1 MAILYSADYIKNPAS
16 LASSVNNKLRYEY
29 LNFAIF
35 EASYIISNNRKMIK
49 KLHLYLLIAGAF
61 VSSNATAQDAIKYQ
75 TPPKEIADLLLAKP
89 TPGVSIDGKAEWILF
104 SERNSYPSVEELAM
118 PEYRIAG
125 LRLNPNNYS
134 PSRQNYI
141 NNLSLKNIKQNQTF
155 QVTGLPMPLYAGNM
169 IWNPSENKIAFT
181 NTTQKGVDLYIIDI
195 VTKKATKINKAFL
208 NIVLGSGLTW
218 LNDNTIIYRTAT
230 KLAAAA
236 PKKPL
241 TPTGPTIQQN
251 LGKASPSVTYQDLIK
266 SPFDEQLFEFFAT
279 SQLVKN
285 TNGTETPIGKPAIYS
300 NVSLSPDKNY
310 MMVETIRK
318 PFSYLVTAGGFPST
332 VAVTDLTGKTIKI
345 IAELPSSEGT
355 PSGYDNTQNVPR
367 GFDWRDDEAATL
379 VWAKPLDSGLI
390 KREVPFHDAVY
401 SLSAP
406 FTGNAKEIFKTKTR
420 YRSVQWGNANLA
432 LINEGLRSKQS
443 NVVSLYNPSTGA
455 VEELYT
461 RNQTDAYGNPG
472 MPVTTKNKYGRQ
484 VIYTI
489 ENGAKLLMNNPIGS
503 SDKGDLPFLAKF
515 DLTSKKNEIIW
526 RSAAGTYEYVSNV
539 VDPDKLVLITRK
551 ESQQLV
557 PNYYIKNLVLRIAD
571 RPITDFKNPYP
582 SLEGIT
588 KEKISYKRADGVDLT
603 GDLYLPKG
611 YNKDKDGPLPA
622 LIWAYPREFNSAADA
637 AQIRGSKDKFTS
649 ISWGSPIY
657 WVTRGYAVLD
667 NAEMP
672 IVAKDGKKP
681 NDTFVDQLS
690 LNAEAAINKLSDLG
704 VGDRKRMAVGGH
716 SYGAFMTANLLA
728 HTNLFAAGIARSG
741 AYNRTL
747 TPFGFQ
753 NEDRTYWQVPQLY
766 YEMSPFS
773 YADKIKTPLLLIH
786 GDSDDNTGT
795 YPINSERLFAA
806 IKGAGGTVRFVFLP
820 YEAHGYRGKENILH
834 ALWEQDQWL
843 EKYVKNKK

>member
-1 MAILYSADYIKNPAS
+1 M
-16 LASSVNNKLRYEY
+16 
-29 LNFAIF
+29 F
-35 EASYIISNNRKMIK
+35 K
-49 KLHLYLLIAGAF
+49 KLHFYFLIAGTCI
-61 VSSNATAQDAIKYQ
+61 SLNATAQDAVSYQ
-75 TPPKEIADLLLAKP
+75 LPPKEIADLLLAKP
-89 TPGVSIDGKAEWILF
+89 TPGVSIDDKAEWILF

-134 PSRQNYI
+134 PSRITYI
-141 NNLSLKNIKQNQTF
+141 NNFSLKNIKTEKTF
-155 QVTGLPMPLYAGNM
+155 PVSGLPAPLYASN
-169 IWNPSENKIAFT
+169 ISWNPTQTKIAFT
-181 NTTQKGVDLYIIDI
+181 NTTQKGVDLYIID
-195 VTKKATKINKAFL
+195 VATKKATKTNKAFL
-208 NIVLGSGLTW
+208 NVVLGSGLTW
-218 LNDNTIIYRTAT
+218 LNDNTIIYRAVT
-230 KLAAAA
+230 KPASAA
-236 PKKPL
+236 PVKPL
-241 TPTGPTIQQN
+241 MPQGPTVQQN
-251 LGKASPSVTYQDLIK
+251 LGKAAPSPTYQDLIK
-266 SPFDEQLFEFFAT
+266 SPFDEQLFEFYGT

-285 TNGTETPIGKPAIYS
+285 IAGVETPIGKPAIYS
-300 NVSLSPDKNY
+300 SVNLSPDKTF
-310 MMVETIRK
+310 MLIETIRK
-318 PFSYLVTAGGFPST
+318 PFSYLVTANGFPST
-332 VAVTDLTGKTIKI
+332 VTITDLAGKAVKVL
-345 IAELPSSEGT
+345 AELPSSEGT
-355 PSGYDNTQNVPR
+355 PSGYDNMQNVPR
-367 GFDWRDDEAATL
+367 GFSWRDDEPATIT
-379 VWAKPLDSGLI
+379 WSKPLDSGLI
-390 KREVPFHDAVY
+390 KKNVPFHDAVY
-401 SLSAP
+401 ALSAP
-406 FTGNAKEIFKTKTR
+406 FSGAEKELFKTQTR
-420 YRSVQWGNANLA
+420 FRGVQWGDANLA
-432 LINEGLRSKQS
+432 LVMEGLRSKQTS
-443 NVVSLYNPSTGA
+443 KVSRYNPSTGA
-455 VEELYT
+455 LEELYS

-472 MPVTTKNKYGRQ
+472 SPVTTKNKYGRS
-484 VIYTI
+484 VIHTVD
-489 ENGAKLLMNNPIGS
+489 NGTKLLMNNTVGS

-515 DLTSKKNEIIW
+515 DLATKKNDIIW
-526 RSAAGTYEYVSNV
+526 RSAEGTFEYVSDV
-539 VDPDKLVLITRK
+539 IDAEKLILLTRK
-551 ESQQLV
+551 ESQKLV

-571 RPITDFKNPYP
+571 RPVTAFSNPYP
-582 SLEGIT
+582 SLDGVV

-611 YNKDKDGPLPA
+611 YNKEKDGPLPTI
-622 LIWAYPREFNSAADA
+622 IWAYPREFNSAADA
-637 AQIRGSKDKFTS
+637 AQIRGSKDKFTA
-649 ISWGSPIY
+649 IAWGSPIY

-753 NEDRTYWQVPQLY
+753 NEERTYWQAPQLY

-795 YPINSERLFAA
+795 FPINSERLFAA